1 MKGDNFMRCF
11 KTVVLA
17 AILTLSLGVTS
28 FASEPKSL
36 DELTAGDS
44 VTVEQ
49 TVPSEQSGNSSG
61 DSGKSGGLTGEHEY
75 TNRSFIDSMG
85 SAMEMTNETK
95 ISSDFSKT
103 ANYYGSIVFQWLA
116 VLVSVGAL
124 IMVGIDMVY
133 IILPFTRGFLGAG
146 AVPQGQAGAQGQAGL
161 ASGGMGGMSG
171 IGGMSGMGGMG
182 LMGGR
187 GRMGMNSMGGQMGQQ
202 GMQGQ
207 GGMGMGGIQYVSNAA
222 INAVAMEGQNSA
234 LINYIKSMGVTII
247 LSSVILVL
255 AGTGVLGKL
264 GLAIG
269 SKLAALITN
278 LIGSLA

>member
-1 MKGDNFMRCF
+1 MKGVR
-11 KTVVLA
+11 TLVLA
-17 AILTLSLGVTS
+17 TMLTLSMGITV
-28 FASEPKSL
+28 FAVEPKSL
-36 DELTAGDS
+36 DEITAGNS

-49 TVPSEQSGNSSG
+49 TAPSEETQGTQNNN
-61 DSGKSGGLTGEHEY
+61 SGGGLGGEHEY
-75 TNRSFIDSMG
+75 TNRSFVDSMG
-85 SAMEMTNETK
+85 SAMEMTQETK

-116 VLVSVGAL
+116 ILVSVGAL

-146 AVPQGQAGAQGQAGL
+146 AAPQGGAAGGQAGL

-171 IGGMSGMGGMG
+171 GMGGMSGGMGMGGMSGGMG

-187 GRMGMNSMGGQMGQQ
+187 GRMGMNGMGGQMGQQ
-202 GMQGQ
+202 QGQ
-207 GGMGMGGIQYVSNAA
+207 AGMGMGGMQYVSNAA

-234 LINYIKSMGVTII
+234 LINYIKSMGITII